1 MAGAGPGEQFP
12 RCLTGYRGDDI
23 DMSFFNH
30 IQQMSLALTFL
41 TTEIPQLTQRGDR
54 EMSFHKVVK
63 MSEHSGQA
71 MQEVFAFLTRV
82 LQDLH
87 RTISSA
93 DPIEQGGLIDVPLP
107 GLLMQRDLSH
117 RGNRHAERDLRQLR
131 AGLQMLQTMSRNLK
145 AQIEYEVARAEGERS
160 RVSLAEMNTANDA
173 VLARMT
179 AIWEQ
184 VNQRIHELSIPVPQD
199 SGLRPTLDS
208 RCKGV

>member
-1 MAGAGPGEQFP
+1 
-12 RCLTGYRGDDI
+12 LKGYRDVDI
-23 DMSFFNH
+23 DMSCFDH
-30 IQQMSLALTFL
+30 IQQMSLALMFL
-41 TTEIPQLTQRGDR
+41 TTNIPQLTQRGDR
-54 EMSFHKVVK
+54 EMSLHKVVK
-63 MSEHSGQA
+63 VSELSGQA

-87 RTISSA
+87 RSISST
-93 DPIEQGGLIDVPLP
+93 DPIEPMNP
-107 GLLMQRDLSH
+107 EPRGLLNQRDLSH
-117 RGNRHAERDLRQLR
+117 QGNRHAERDLRQLR

-179 AIWEQ
+179 AVWEQ
-184 VNQRIHELSIPVPQD
+184 INQRIHELSIQEDP
-199 SGLRPTLDS
+199 SHS